1 MYFSFFPDFPCS
13 PYPVRPSSILSKLMY
28 SRAILS
34 AGPYHD
40 ITEEGKFYAVVLEQ
54 MQVPAGQDANPGSPP
69 GGMR

>member
-1 MYFSFFPDFPCS
+1 
-13 PYPVRPSSILSKLMY
+13 MY